1 MPIPITVSTALALV
15 LALPFWLAAPAQAFP
30 VSFNFSGVLK
40 FVDPQ
45 LGPPPGGIFQN
56 ENPFSG
62 NFAYESSTMGAP
74 GIIPQFAKYNALTD
88 FRVTIQVAPSSLS
101 NETITFTTT
110 LSSPNG
116 AVDSV
121 EINNQKA
128 QGGSTDLFAVRASAA
143 AGLGGSNSSNLPGLP
158 VAQAIVRLLDT
169 SATVFGPDNAIL
181 ALPTNLNLSQ
191 FDGDGALFVLSF
203 DTGPNAR
210 FAEVAGPLSTLE
222 PVPEPGTLLLFGT
235 TIAGLGLGARWRRR
249 RQN

>member
-40 FVDPQ
+40 FVGPQ

-62 NFAYESSTMGAP
+62 NFTYESSTMAAP
-74 GIIPQFAKYNALTD
+74 GIIPPFALYSALTD

-101 NETITFTTT
+101 NGTITFTTT

-158 VAQAIVRLLDT
+158 VAQAIVRLLDF

-191 FDGDGALFVLSF
+191 FDDTLFVLSF
-203 DTGPNAR
+203 DTGPNAL
-210 FAEVAGPLSTLE
+210 FAEVGGPLSTLE
-222 PVPEPGTLLLFGT
+222 PVPEPATLLLFGST
-235 TIAGLGLGARWRRR
+235 MAGLGLAGWRRR
-249 RQN
+249 RQQ